1 MRLIDADKLSETIQ
15 DSINLMESKGV
26 DCITARWVEII
37 ADNAPT
43 EEAVP
48 LKPLARWL
56 AGYAFPPELKAQKIV
71 ANRGRDI
78 HQIAAE
84 GWEDFLRG
92 MDWRADD
99 ADD

>member
-26 DCITARWVEII
+26 DCITARWIKII
-37 ADNAPT
+37 VDNVPT

-56 AGYAFPPELKAQKIV
+56 AGHAFPPELKARRTE
-71 ANRGRDI
+71 RGY
-78 HQIAAE
+78 E
-84 GWEDFLRG
+84 WEAFLRG
-92 MDWRADD
+92 MNLEGPDE
-99 ADD
+99 

>member
-26 DCITARWVEII
+26 DCNTARWIGII
-37 ADNAPT
+37 AGNVPT

-56 AGYAFPPELKAQKIV
+56 AGYAFPPGLKARKIV
-71 ANRGRDI
+71 AIRGRDI
-78 HQIAAE
+78 HEVAAE
-84 GWEDFLRG
+84 TWEAFLRG
-92 MDWRADD
+92 MDWERDV
-99 ADD
+99 

>member
-48 LKPLARWL
+48 LKPLAKWL
-56 AGYAFPPELKAQKIV
+56 ARYPFPPDE
-71 ANRGRDI
+71 
-78 HQIAAE
+78 IAAE
-84 GWEDFLRG
+84 RWEDFLRG
-92 MDWRADD
+92 MNWEGADE
-99 ADD
+99 